1 MGTEHNTLEE
11 LSLEEAFE
19 KVEEKLNSLQSDEN
33 SLETSFQLYRE
44 GMELLKYCNDKIERV
59 EKQVLVLGEE
69 GELHEF

>member
-1 MGTEHNTLEE
+1 MGLDKEELEA

-19 KVEEKLNSLQSDEN
+19 RVDETMRGLQSEGIP
-33 SLETSFQLYRE
+33 LEDSFRLYQE
-44 GMELLKYCNDKIERV
+44 GMELLKYCSGKIERV